1 MAGEDERQVS
11 EVKVAPSRNGSS
23 FGFEAEVDYGRYNLR
38 ESLHVRHPGVKAA
51 ERGRVSHRSGVAG
64 SGMEAQRRRF
74 SAAEAE
80 AVETL
85 WMGGWLDEEPGQEV
99 EAGREEAFGRVIV
112 KEEQQGE
119 GAAVDLAVGR

>member
-1 MAGEDERQVS
+1 
-11 EVKVAPSRNGSS
+11 
-23 FGFEAEVDYGRYNLR
+23 
-38 ESLHVRHPGVKAA
+38 
-51 ERGRVSHRSGVAG
+51 
-64 SGMEAQRRRF
+64 MEAQRRRF